1 MRILVVVATI
11 CAATLLSVYQ
21 INTVSAQSNAGNKNA
36 PLKEVAIQKVKS
48 VSVDIKE
55 TFPGRVTA
63 FRQAEI
69 RPQVEG
75 IVIRRMFEEGSEV
88 QKGQQLYQ
96 IDDTRY
102 AALLHS
108 AEADLEAAQAEYE
121 SIKVTERRF
130 QELLQMKAVS
140 QQEYDDLHA
149 DLRKAKAEVA
159 VAKAAVDIAKIN
171 VDYTKVYAPISGR
184 ISRSAITEGALVTGN
199 QSAALATITQLDP
212 IYVDIQHTG
221 KTSDLVH
228 LNSLMQSENIAVQ
241 LLFDEQSSQV
251 YQHEGI
257 LKLSE
262 VTVDRTTGSVALR
275 AEVPNPER
283 YLLPGMYV
291 RTSFNAGN
299 TQAVLVPQSATQRG
313 PNGKLQVWLVGENN
327 IVEKREVVAEST
339 RGSAWVVTE
348 GLKTGDMLITE
359 GYQKVRPG
367 EQVSTV
373 MGHVASAQAAAQ

>member
-1 MRILVVVATI
+1 MRILVAVATI

-241 LLFDEQSSQV
+241 LLFDEQSNQV
-251 YQHEGI
+251 YQHEGV

>member
-1 MRILVVVATI
+1 MRILVAVATI

-21 INTVSAQSNAGNKNA
+21 INTVSAQSNAGNKKA

-171 VDYTKVYAPISGR
+171 VGYTKVYAPISGR

-241 LLFDEQSSQV
+241 LLFDEQSNQV
-251 YQHEGI
+251 YQHEGV